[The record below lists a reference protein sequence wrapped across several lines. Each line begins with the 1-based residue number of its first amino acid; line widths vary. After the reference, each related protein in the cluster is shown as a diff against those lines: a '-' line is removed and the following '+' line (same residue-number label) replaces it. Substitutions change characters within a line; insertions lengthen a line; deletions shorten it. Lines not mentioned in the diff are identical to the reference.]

1 MKMMQLFLL
10 VAFLSSPVALAAD
23 PATSRSKILD
33 PVAFSKLVEE
43 KNYKDA
49 HDTAVAEAKLVP
61 EELDYVRKNK
71 LIPEDKRHI
80 YLRRPL
86 EYYEV
91 LLATGE
97 DALAKTLEEEIFKTL
112 PKKACVNQMLAIA
125 SRLENRPAQQ
135 RLFKRLGDC
144 WG

>member
-1 MKMMQLFLL
+1 MKTTHLL
-10 VAFLSSPVALAAD
+10 LLIALLSVPGAMAAD
-23 PATSRSKILD
+23 PATSRGKILD

-43 KNYKDA
+43 RNYKDA

-97 DALAKTLEEEIFKTL
+97 DALAKNLEEEIFKTL
-112 PKKACVNQMLAIA
+112 PKKACLNQMLAIA